1 MTNEKIIPLTIDQAL
16 SDVDKLCRLVDAF
29 LVLGDKIK
37 SNEQQLQSVQA
48 QMRQM
53 ELNNNFYTIAEVAE
67 ALHCQNKKA
76 LEELR
81 KRNVPIIEAGKTYVV
96 LRENFLDAFRKDGCL

>member
-37 SNEQQLQSVQA
+37 SNEPQLQSVQA

-67 ALHCQNKKA
+67 ALSK
-76 LEELR
+76 
-81 KRNVPIIEAGKTYVV
+81 
-96 LRENFLDAFRKDGCL
+96 

>member
-1 MTNEKIIPLTIDQAL
+1 MTNEKVIPFSIDSALT
-16 SDVDKLCRLVDAF
+16 DVDKLCRLVDGLLA
-29 LVLGDKIK
+29 LGDKIK
-37 SNEQQLQSVQA
+37 SNEPQLQSVQA
-48 QMRQM
+48 TMRQM

-76 LEELR
+76 FEELR

-96 LRENFLDAFRKDGCL
+96 QRDNFLNAFRKDSFT